1 MKFRT
6 ENEFTHFKFSDVHVS
21 DIMMSFGT
29 FKICLDNVI
38 IKADNSKNRDIRDM
52 RTNGLILKL
61 SDANIISFIREGF
74 KTYDADESECK
85 PGNSDFALFGFTFRI
100 CFFPSC

>member
-1 MKFRT
+1 MNYRT
-6 ENEFTHFKFSDVHVS
+6 ENEFTQFKFSDVHVS

-38 IKADNSKNRDIRDM
+38 IKSDNSCNRDIRDM

-61 SDANIISFIREGF
+61 EDANIISFVREGF
-74 KTYDADESECK
+74 KSLIISRLSIISSMDMR
-85 PGNSDFALFGFTFRI
+85 FL
-100 CFFPSC
+100 

>member
-29 FKICLDNVI
+29 FKICLDNVNYFLQGHNA
-38 IKADNSKNRDIRDM
+38 K
-52 RTNGLILKL
+52 
-61 SDANIISFIREGF
+61 
-74 KTYDADESECK
+74 
-85 PGNSDFALFGFTFRI
+85 
-100 CFFPSC
+100 

>member
-38 IKADNSKNRDIRDM
+38 IKACLLYTSPSPRDTR
-52 RTNGLILKL
+52 
-61 SDANIISFIREGF
+61 
-74 KTYDADESECK
+74 
-85 PGNSDFALFGFTFRI
+85 
-100 CFFPSC
+100 

>member
-6 ENEFTHFKFSDVHVS
+6 ENEFTNFKFSDVHVS

-38 IKADNSKNRDIRDM
+38 IKTDNSKNRDYATDDNAHGRGAANCDLLRGGNRRDHY
-52 RTNGLILKL
+52 RCQC
-61 SDANIISFIREGF
+61 DA
-74 KTYDADESECK
+74 
-85 PGNSDFALFGFTFRI
+85 
-100 CFFPSC
+100 

>member
-6 ENEFTHFKFSDVHVS
+6 ENEFTNFKFSDVHVS

-38 IKADNSKNRDIRDM
+38 IKADNSK
-52 RTNGLILKL
+52 TE
-61 SDANIISFIREGF
+61 ISVI
-74 KTYDADESECK
+74 
-85 PGNSDFALFGFTFRI
+85 
-100 CFFPSC
+100 

>member
-29 FKICLDNVI
+29 SNMLDNSNH
-38 IKADNSKNRDIRDM
+38 KGR
-52 RTNGLILKL
+52 
-61 SDANIISFIREGF
+61 
-74 KTYDADESECK
+74 
-85 PGNSDFALFGFTFRI
+85 
-100 CFFPSC
+100 

>member
-6 ENEFTHFKFSDVHVS
+6 ENEFTHFKFSDAHVS

-52 RTNGLILKL
+52 MTNGLILKL
-61 SDANIISFIREGF
+61 
-74 KTYDADESECK
+74 Y
-85 PGNSDFALFGFTFRI
+85 
-100 CFFPSC
+100 

>member
-6 ENEFTHFKFSDVHVS
+6 ENEFTNFKFSDVHVS

-38 IKADNSKNRDIRDM
+38 IKADNTKK
-52 RTNGLILKL
+52 TE
-61 SDANIISFIREGF
+61 ISVI
-74 KTYDADESECK
+74 
-85 PGNSDFALFGFTFRI
+85 
-100 CFFPSC
+100 